1 MFNFVNSLHFI
12 HFIEIILLIFDL
24 ISSSSTNNGPPNGAD
39 RKVEKIDAIVS
50 DIWVESEREGGSEGE
65 KKENKAKLNISF
77 RY

>member
-50 DIWVESEREGGSEGE
+50 DI
-65 KKENKAKLNISF
+65 
-77 RY
+77 